1 MYCAPCSISG
11 DKELIDYAPDLKMVA
26 NYAVGYNNIDVAYCL
41 EKGITVANT
50 PDPVTAP
57 TANLALGL
65 MIDTARRITGMR
77 PCCVL

>member
-1 MYCAPCSISG
+1 MPP
-11 DKELIDYAPDLKMVA
+11 KLKMVA

-57 TANLALGL
+57 Y
-65 MIDTARRITGMR
+65 R
-77 PCCVL
+77 